1 MRQRRARLRALH
13 RIFSLGGVLL
23 TLFVA
28 PAEVSGETLD
38 QSGPSS
44 ATGND
49 EISEATQDAWSAGSD
64 DAISG
69 NPGFTEVSPGSGELG
84 RRLQWPEEWGV
95 RLGGVILSDINNVF
109 FGGAK
114 PGALAT
120 NNLVI
125 LGLGVDGEKAIGW
138 KGGSFGV
145 NFLQFNGQNTN
156 GYAGSFPGY
165 NSIAA
170 SPPFNRTELY
180 EYWVT
185 QELIEDT
192 LKVRVG
198 KTIPAVDFNNV
209 TRVNKL
215 KDDSQNVSS
224 LSSLIYPS
232 IFVNPTLLGV
242 IGGYY
247 DSTFGG
253 TAYLALNKNV
263 WLTSGVYDGN
273 KARGI
278 PSGLRSPHFNE
289 YVFAI
294 AETGGSWV
302 VGPQNHPGQFGIGGW
317 YQSGRLKESG
327 IYGDLQQ
334 TGAAGVYLYGGQRIW
349 ADRGEDTAD
358 DKVKSVSVFYQYG
371 VNNSKTMAV
380 NQFVGVGATAFSIFD
395 DRPSDSFGAGM
406 GLSFMNHRL
415 FYQRS
420 ELMFQTYY
428 QAALVPKTL
437 YLQPTITYIPTP
449 SLNNEKFNP
458 LWPGSSPTLPS
469 AFTGTL
475 RLTGIF

>member
-1 MRQRRARLRALH
+1 MAL
-13 RIFSLGGVLL
+13 SASA
-23 TLFVA
+23 TKA
-28 PAEVSGETLD
+28 SGETLD
-38 QSGPSS
+38 LSPTRPLR
-44 ATGND
+44 AIGN
-49 EISEATQDAWSAGSD
+49 SEAPDATQDVVSADASD

-69 NPGFTEVSPGSGELG
+69 NPAFSEFSPGSGELG

-95 RLGGVILSDINNVF
+95 RLGGVILSDVNNVF

-114 PGALAT
+114 PGSLAT

-125 LGLGVDGEKAIGW
+125 LGLGVNGEKAIGW

-145 NFLQFNGQNTN
+145 NFLQFNGQDTN

-165 NSIAA
+165 NGITA

-185 QELIEDT
+185 QELIRDT
-192 LKVRVG
+192 FKVRVG
-198 KTIPAVDFNNV
+198 KIIPGVDFGNV

-224 LSSLIYPS
+224 LSSLIYTS

-242 IGGYY
+242 LGSYY

-253 TAYLALNKNV
+253 TAYLALNKTV

-273 KARGI
+273 RARGI

-289 YVFAI
+289 YVLGI
-294 AETGGSWV
+294 AETGSSWV
-302 VGPQNHPGQFGIGGW
+302 VGPENHPGQFGIGGW

-327 IYGDLQQ
+327 IDGDVQQ
-334 TGAAGVYLYGGQRIW
+334 TGAAGVYLYGSQRIW
-349 ADRGEDTAD
+349 AEKGENAAEN
-358 DKVKSVSVFYQYG
+358 DKVKSISFFYQYG
-371 VNNSKTMAV
+371 LNNSRTMAV
-380 NQFVGVGATAFSIFD
+380 NQFVGFGATAFSIFEN
-395 DRPSDSFGAGM
+395 RPNDSFGAGM
-406 GLSFMNHRL
+406 GLSFLNHKL
-415 FYQRS
+415 FYRLS

-428 QAALVPKTL
+428 QAALVAKTL